1 MSPLRTC
8 DDLRPLLGGYV
19 LGALEPD
26 EMAAVREHLPSCPA
40 CSAEHASLAGLPA
53 LLDLAAP
60 LDVPDE
66 PLSPA
71 FEEALLDRF
80 ARDREAGREAEPE
93 PGRAPRRRPRLP
105 RIAWTRPRVA
115 VASGLLAA
123 ALTFATMS
131 ALDDDPPSQPPASRS
146 YVVQLKAGAAAPAGN
161 RVSGRVSL
169 YRVRGGTGVH
179 LWASGLRGGRKHVY
193 EVLCEKDGWSASA
206 GTFRADTKGRV
217 EARLTTAARIG
228 EYDSLRVVYRDKRGH
243 LRDVLTGRLY

>member
-26 EMAAVREHLPSCPA
+26 EAEAVREHLPGCAA
-40 CSAEHASLAGLPA
+40 CSAEHASLAGLPG

-60 LDVPDE
+60 LAAPDE

-80 ARDREAGREAEPE
+80 ARDREGAKPAPE
-93 PGRAPRRRPRLP
+93 RRRRLP

-115 VASGLLAA
+115 LASGLLAA
-123 ALTFATMS
+123 ALTFAAMA
-131 ALDDDPPSQPPASRS
+131 ALDDDPSQPAPSRN
-146 YVVQLKAGAAAPAGN
+146 YVVQLKAAATAPAG
-161 RVSGRVSL
+161 SGHVRARVSL

-179 LWASGLRGGRKHVY
+179 LWASGLPKGPARVY
-193 EVLCEKDGWSASA
+193 EMLCEKRGWSASA
-206 GTFRADTKGRV
+206 GTFRADAKGSV

-228 EYDSLRVVYRDKRGH
+228 EYDSLRVVYRDERGH
-243 LRDVLTGRLY
+243 MRDVLTGRLY